1 MSLEVRRAFEFIQLP
16 QGEDAHVILLDRT
29 WPRGLRKD
37 ELGLNEWARHLAPST
52 ALRHWLEEDYSRW
65 DSFLRHYRLELEP
78 RADELSRLGELARET
93 SLVLLYVSRERRH
106 NAAMALAC
114 LLGYSMDSLAA

>member
-1 MSLEVRRAFEFIQLP
+1 MSLEVRRAFESVHHPLP
-16 QGEDAHVILLDRT
+16 DNAHVVLLDRT

-52 ALRHWLEEDYSRW
+52 ALRRWLEEDYGRW
-65 DSFLRHYRLELEP
+65 DSFLRHYDRELEAH
-78 RADELSRLGELARET
+78 ADEVSRLHELARET
-93 SLVLLYVSRERRH
+93 DVILLYVARERRY
-106 NAAMALAC
+106 NGAMALAC